1 MRAFMI
7 VACVLFVCICVS
19 VFNPKAAYTFLET
32 SHLFF
37 APEESETVSRKGAGE
52 TRRAH
57 ITPYIKK
64 TVAYKQGWRCSCGCG
79 ESLKPDYHIDH
90 KIPLWKWK
98 GAGDANGISNLQAL
112 NSNCHSRKTAL
123 EHQDRRR

>member
-1 MRAFMI
+1 MYHY
-7 VACVLFVCICVS
+7 VS

-37 APEESETVSRKGAGE
+37 EPDESVTVPRKASE
-52 TRRAH
+52 AVTRRAH
-57 ITPYIKK
+57 ITPYTKK
-64 TVAYKQGWRCSCGCG
+64 LVAYRQKWRCSCGCG
-79 ESLKPDYHIDH
+79 ASLKPDYHIDH